1 MKELYQ
7 NCEQNIF
14 ISYFNCRKCYK
25 PTLLHFGLPASKC
38 KCGFVT
44 VEHNYHFKCP
54 FKQCDASLSFD
65 EFFEHDQL
73 ACNNE
78 KLLGIAIDVENR
90 IANREAAILKNVHED
105 IENQRNELKKLKN
118 VTNSVIAEE
127 KNARSN
133 LTRLE
138 NELVSVKE
146 EQRTLQHKETNISRE
161 IEKSKDQLNTFA
173 KRKEELKNKGNKI
186 LQRGIFYILVI
197 SLMIFLDHVDEKN
210 SCKVCFEPYDDNDHH
225 QSCITKCFHTFC
237 YSCLNLLDP
246 KHCPTC
252 RAPFQMSDV
261 RKLF

>member
-1 MKELYQ
+1 VFEEKLWYVNPNLTRSCRYCLKFYPVQSLYAQ
-7 NCEQNIF
+7 
-14 ISYFNCRKCYK
+14 
-25 PTLLHFGLPASKC
+25 P
-38 KCGFVT
+38 VT

-54 FKQCDASLSFD
+54 FKQCAASLSFD

-73 ACNNE
+73 ACDNE
-78 KLLGIAIDVENR
+78 KLLGITIDVENR
-90 IANREAAILKNVHED
+90 IANREAATLKNVHED
-105 IENQRNELKKLKN
+105 IENQKTELKKLKD
-118 VTNSVIAEE
+118 VANSVIAEE

-261 RKLF
+261 RKLFL